1 MHSRTL
7 SNDEDS
13 FQSFK
18 MIAADMHK
26 AGEPVPEKANEAK
39 RIVPSG
45 DDTSVE
51 HEETNPFE
59 KKSDGSNSIIYYLNT

>member
-1 MHSRTL
+1 
-7 SNDEDS
+7 
-13 FQSFK
+13 